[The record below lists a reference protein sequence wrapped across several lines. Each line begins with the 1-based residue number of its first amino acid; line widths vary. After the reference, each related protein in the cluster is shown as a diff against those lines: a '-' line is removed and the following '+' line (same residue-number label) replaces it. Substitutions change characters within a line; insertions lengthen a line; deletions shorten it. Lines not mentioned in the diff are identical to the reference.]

1 MVGATMDDPNGTVTF
16 EDVLYVSDGL
26 VPVVEYQGKRFGLP
40 FRLMEPGTSI
50 RSVGD
55 RGRVVMARVVAEW
68 MELVSVPPPADR
80 ARAE

>member
-1 MVGATMDDPNGTVTF
+1 MDDPNGTVTF

-26 VPVVEYQGKRFGLP
+26 VPIVEYQCKRFGMP

-68 MELVSVPPPADR
+68 MELVPASPR
-80 ARAE
+80 FVG

>member
-1 MVGATMDDPNGTVTF
+1 MDDPNGTVTF

-26 VPVVEYQGKRFGLP
+26 VPIVEYRGKRFGLP

-68 MELVSVPPPADR
+68 MELVPAPADR
-80 ARAE
+80 AE